1 MSDYNKHYIRLDEN
15 NNIIKG
21 FSDAFE
27 QPEPTDILINEHGG
41 RHFELFGETN
51 PSPFTIDNIPLYKWD
66 GVTVQYRTDDEIE
79 ADRHSVPMSKQQLV
93 SELEKSDYMIIKAA
107 EYGLAG
113 LDTPY
118 DMEALHADREAIRE
132 RIREVDK

>member
-1 MSDYNKHYIRLDEN
+1 MDNKHYIRIDN
-15 NNIIKG
+15 YNRIIKG

-27 QPEPTDILINEHGG
+27 QPEQSDICINEQGG

-51 PSPFTIDNIPLYKWD
+51 PPPFTMDGIPLYKWD
-66 GVTVQYRTDDEIE
+66 GKAVQRRTDKEIE
-79 ADRHSVPMSKQQLV
+79 ADRHSVPISKQQLV